1 MYCFKLKGNSPR
13 NMSSKLGRV
22 SCTIVSYCNTYLS
35 SLDTLLVGNDAEV
48 GNAEQGQLATST
60 GIFVVPKTVTPKDTL
75 LDRSYIAKKSKAEK
89 GLKEVYEYLT
99 EKRSK
104 VVAARMILR
113 EQERGRA
120 SKKRLGAAKKRAMG
134 ARKKMDIATRD
145 SDIANLDLAMVIDE
159 VKNEEEQIQSSKK
172 HQLCQATE
180 DGFRKFQVK
189 VLEMELS
196 SDGSD

>member
-1 MYCFKLKGNSPR
+1 M
-13 NMSSKLGRV
+13 
-22 SCTIVSYCNTYLS
+22 SYCNTYLS

-60 GIFVVPKTVTPKDTL
+60 GMLVVPKTVTPKDTL

-99 EKRSK
+99 EKKSK
-104 VVAARMILR
+104 VVAARMILK

-120 SKKRLGAAKKRAMG
+120 SKKRLGVAKKRAMG

-172 HQLCQATE
+172 HKLCQATE

-196 SDGSD
+196 SDALD